1 MHLGSIYLIARDF
14 HKSITFYEKLLD
26 RPVTAQNMER
36 FAMFMHNE
44 QCLAIM
50 NAYFDTRNPG
60 KTIYKGTYTPAFDE
74 LPAIAETENTRKIV
88 LNFCCE
94 DLTAEHQRITGLDLS
109 ENLTS
114 IKYVYNVAPYYYFQL
129 DDPDGNV
136 IEVTGAYAGSINS

>member
-26 RPVTAQNMER
+26 MPVTAQNMER
-36 FAMFMHNE
+36 FAMFMHNG

-50 NAYFDTRNPG
+50 NAYFDTENPG
-60 KTIYKGTYTPAFDE
+60 KTMRQGAYTPTFDD
-74 LPAIAETENTRKIV
+74 LPAIAEAANTRKVV

-94 DLTAEHQRITGLDLS
+94 DLAAEHQRITGLNLS
-109 ENLTS
+109 ENLTG
-114 IKYVYNVAPYYYFQL
+114 IKYICNVAPYYYFQL

-136 IEVTGAYAGSINS
+136 IEVTGAYAGSIAS